1 MHRRADFLPAE
12 ELRPLAGVEAGMVER
27 IEDIASFEKLRE
39 EWNELLEA
47 SASNSLFLT
56 WEWLYTWWKHLS
68 ERRKLLI
75 IAVRSGRE
83 LVAVAPLAVSPYRV
97 TRLLPFRSLEFMGT
111 GSVGSDYLDFI
122 IKRGREGE
130 ALEALAEHLAGGKLM
145 LDLAQLNRNSCLA
158 AGLSGKLGLRGWGC
172 SEKATD
178 ICPFIP
184 LSGHSWQS
192 YLATLGGE
200 HRYNVQRRL
209 KNLTKQFDVRF
220 EQAESEEQ
228 RRQAL
233 ALLVSL
239 HNMRWRERGGS
250 NAFHAPGLVAFH
262 DELSRLALERGWLR
276 LFVLW
281 LDGKPAASLYG
292 FRYQRVF
299 SFYQSGFD
307 PSYSKHSVGLVTMGL
322 AIKRAIEE
330 GAEEYDLLHG
340 DERYKFQWAREARE
354 LGRVELYPPRLRGLL
369 YRKTMAFSRTA
380 RQMARRLRPQRV
392 LAG

>member
-56 WEWLYTWWKHLS
+56 WEWLHTWWKHLS

-83 LVAVAPLAVSPYRV
+83 LVAVAPLAVSPCRV
-97 TRLLPFRSLEFMGT
+97 TRLLPFRSLEFMGS

-122 IKRGREGE
+122 IKRDREGE

-250 NAFHAPGLVAFH
+250 NSFHTPGLVAFH

-299 SFYQSGFD
+299 YFYQSGFD

-354 LGRVELYPPRLRGLL
+354 LGRVELYPPRFRGLL

-380 RQMARRLRPQRV
+380 RQMARRFLPQRV

>member
-1 MHRRADFLPAE
+1 
-12 ELRPLAGVEAGMVER
+12 MVER

-97 TRLLPFRSLEFMGT
+97 TRLLPFRSLEFMGS

-184 LSGHSWQS
+184 LSGHSWLS
-192 YLATLGGE
+192 YLATLGAE
-200 HRYNVQRRL
+200 HRYNLQRRL

-228 RRQAL
+228 RGQAL

-299 SFYQSGFD
+299 YFYQSGFD
-307 PSYSKHSVGLVTMGL
+307 PSYSKYSVGLVIMGL
-322 AIKRAIEE
+322 AIKHAIEE

-369 YRKTMAFSRTA
+369 YRKTMGFSRTA
-380 RQMARRLRPQRV
+380 RKMARRLLPQRV